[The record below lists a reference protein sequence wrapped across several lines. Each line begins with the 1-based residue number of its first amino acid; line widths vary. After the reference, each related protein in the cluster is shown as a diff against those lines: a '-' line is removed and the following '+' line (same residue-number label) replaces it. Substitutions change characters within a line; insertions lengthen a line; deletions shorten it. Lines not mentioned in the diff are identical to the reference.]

1 MTEIHVQIQ
10 ERGRV
15 TIPVNIR
22 KRFGLKE
29 GDWVTLKLKVDK
41 QHGSAAKNPSL
52 DEVTDQAAVK
62 G

>member
-1 MTEIHVQIQ
+1 MTNIEVQIQ
-10 ERGRV
+10 ERGRI

-22 KRFGLKE
+22 KRYGLKE
-29 GDWVTLKLKVDK
+29 GDWVTLRLIVDE
-41 QHGSAAKNPSL
+41 QSGPTAKNPSL

>member
-1 MTEIHVQIQ
+1 MTEIYVQIK
-10 ERGRV
+10 ERGRI

-29 GDWVTLKLKVDK
+29 GDWMTLKLVVDE
-41 QHGSAAKNPSL
+41 QSGPTAKNPSL
-52 DEVTDQAAVK
+52 EESADQAAVK